1 MNGTILGI
9 VDKRIVYQNNSTKPN
24 RNIFVV
30 GGPGSYKTQSVV
42 ITNLFN
48 ETENSI
54 VVTDPKGELY
64 EKTAGIKLAQGYQ
77 VHVVNFANMAHS
89 DRYNPF
95 DYIQRDIQAE
105 TVATKI
111 VQSENAEG
119 KKDVWFSTQRQLL
132 KALILFVMNHRAPDQ
147 RNLAGV
153 TQVLQENDVEAG
165 KRAQIVR

>member
-1 MNGTILGI
+1 MWLGAW
-9 VDKRIVYQNNSTKPN
+9 
-24 RNIFVV
+24 
-30 GGPGSYKTQSVV
+30 SYKTQSVV

-77 VHVVNFANMAHS
+77 VHVVNFADMAHD

-111 VQSENAEG
+111 VQVKMPRA
-119 KKDVWFSTQRQLL
+119 KKMCGSVPNVNFWR
-132 KALILFVMNHRAPDQ
+132 H
-147 RNLAGV
+147 
-153 TQVLQENDVEAG
+153 
-165 KRAQIVR
+165 

>member
-64 EKTAGIKLAQGYQ
+64 EKTAGVKLAQGYQ

-105 TVATKI
+105 TVA
-111 VQSENAEG
+111 
-119 KKDVWFSTQRQLL
+119 KKMCGLVPNGNF
-132 KALILFVMNHRAPDQ
+132 
-147 RNLAGV
+147 
-153 TQVLQENDVEAG
+153 
-165 KRAQIVR
+165 

>member
-1 MNGTILGI
+1 MNGTILGVLDNKI
-9 VDKRIVYQNNSTKPN
+9 IYQDNTTKPN
-24 RNIFVV
+24 RNVMVI
-30 GGPGSYKTQSVV
+30 GGSGSYKTQSVV

-48 ETENSI
+48 ETKNSI

-64 EKTAGIKLAQGYQ
+64 EKTAGIKLAQGYE

-95 DYIQRDIQAE
+95 DYIERDIQAE
-105 TVATKI
+105 SVATKI

-132 KALILFVMNHRAPDQ
+132 KALILFVMKERSP
-147 RNLAGV
+147 
-153 TQVLQENDVEAG
+153 E
-165 KRAQIVR
+165 QIVNLSIKMKIVTSIIYF

>member
-9 VDKRIVYQNNSTKPN
+9 VDKQIVYQNNSTKPN

-77 VHVVNFANMAHS
+77 VHVVNLQTWRIVIATILLIIFNGIFKLK
-89 DRYNPF
+89 PWQ
-95 DYIQRDIQAE
+95 QRSSR
-105 TVATKI
+105 VKMPK
-111 VQSENAEG
+111 V
-119 KKDVWFSTQRQLL
+119 KKTCGSVPNGNF
-132 KALILFVMNHRAPDQ
+132 
-147 RNLAGV
+147 
-153 TQVLQENDVEAG
+153 
-165 KRAQIVR
+165 

>member
-64 EKTAGIKLAQGYQ
+64 EKTAGIKLAQGRSEERR
-77 VHVVNFANMAHS
+77 VGKEGRLARWLTRSTENGVGCGE
-89 DRYNPF
+89 
-95 DYIQRDIQAE
+95 QARSGGGHQHMYR
-105 TVATKI
+105 K
-111 VQSENAEG
+111 G
-119 KKDVWFSTQRQLL
+119 
-132 KALILFVMNHRAPDQ
+132 
-147 RNLAGV
+147 
-153 TQVLQENDVEAG
+153 
-165 KRAQIVR
+165 

>member
-77 VHVVNFANMAHS
+77 VHVVNLDSISFRLIESSIANQS
-89 DRYNPF
+89 CNG
-95 DYIQRDIQAE
+95 I
-105 TVATKI
+105 I
-111 VQSENAEG
+111 VSMERVF
-119 KKDVWFSTQRQLL
+119 K
-132 KALILFVMNHRAPDQ
+132 
-147 RNLAGV
+147 
-153 TQVLQENDVEAG
+153 
-165 KRAQIVR
+165 

>member
-95 DYIQRDIQAE
+95 WLYSTGYSSWNRG
-105 TVATKI
+105 
-111 VQSENAEG
+111 N
-119 KKDVWFSTQRQLL
+119 KD
-132 KALILFVMNHRAPDQ
+132 RAKWKC
-147 RNLAGV
+147 R
-153 TQVLQENDVEAG
+153 
-165 KRAQIVR
+165 R

>member
-9 VDKRIVYQNNSTKPN
+9 VDKQIVYQNNSTKPN

-95 DYIQRDIQAE
+95 DIFNGIFKLKPSPRRSFRVKMPKA
-105 TVATKI
+105 
-111 VQSENAEG
+111 
-119 KKDVWFSTQRQLL
+119 KKTYGSVPSGNF
-132 KALILFVMNHRAPDQ
+132 
-147 RNLAGV
+147 
-153 TQVLQENDVEAG
+153 
-165 KRAQIVR
+165 

>member
-64 EKTAGIKLAQGYQ
+64 ESPGLSSAC
-77 VHVVNFANMAHS
+77 
-89 DRYNPF
+89 
-95 DYIQRDIQAE
+95 
-105 TVATKI
+105 
-111 VQSENAEG
+111 
-119 KKDVWFSTQRQLL
+119 RQLREHG
-132 KALILFVMNHRAPDQ
+132 AQ
-147 RNLAGV
+147 WS
-153 TQVLQENDVEAG
+153 LQPLWL
-165 KRAQIVR
+165 